1 MMFIEKLLPREANN
15 DYRGS
20 PIALYT
26 FVVLALVMAGRSLIH
41 FFKDDSGVNS
51 IATIVT
57 FPGDPDPNQ
66 VIYMFSAL
74 WGSQQALMVLLYV
87 VVLFRYRNLLPLMY
101 VVLFLEFS
109 FRLIVGSLHP
119 LSTDHVLRT
128 PPGAYINVPGLL
140 ISATLLA
147 LSLWSRGAERPIGP
161 AAENVS

>member
-1 MMFIEKLLPREANN
+1 MPLIEKLLPREANN

-20 PIALYT
+20 PVALYA

-41 FFKDDSGVNS
+41 FFKEDSGVNS

-74 WGSQQALMVLLYV
+74 WGSQQTLLVLLYA

-101 VVLFLEFS
+101 VVMFLEFS
-109 FRLIVGSLHP
+109 FRLVVGAIHP
-119 LSTDHVLRT
+119 LSTDHFLRT
-128 PPGAYINVPGLL
+128 PPGAIINVPGLA
-140 ISATLLA
+140 ITATLLL
-147 LSLWSRGAERPIGP
+147 LSLTDRGAKRAIGS
-161 AAENVS
+161 AAEGVP